1 MDGWPI
7 CYRGFLGGDN
17 EEELLRADARPK
29 DSSEEEDEAWTGV
42 LRKAFKGVGAS
53 GEPYVG

>member
-1 MDGWPI
+1 MLSGV
-7 CYRGFLGGDN
+7 LGGDN